1 MEGSFRVNR
10 LEPSGEVSW
19 LLEMQ
24 NPFRYFNS
32 LSEII
37 QLAVMM
43 YVRYPFSLRQIED
56 LLFGR
61 GMVICH
67 ETARFWWN
75 WFGPM
80 FASEIRKRR
89 VRHRSYSQWLWHV
102 DEAVVGVQS
111 V

>member
-1 MEGSFRVNR
+1 MGGSFRVNR

-43 YVRYPFSLRQIED
+43 YVRYPFSVV
-56 LLFGR
+56 LFGAKAIEQAFLNMSQLVKWR
-61 GMVICH
+61 C
-67 ETARFWWN
+67 FC
-75 WFGPM
+75 
-80 FASEIRKRR
+80 RR
-89 VRHRSYSQWLWHV
+89 YERPVHTRCSSML
-102 DEAVVGVQS
+102 S
-111 V
+111 